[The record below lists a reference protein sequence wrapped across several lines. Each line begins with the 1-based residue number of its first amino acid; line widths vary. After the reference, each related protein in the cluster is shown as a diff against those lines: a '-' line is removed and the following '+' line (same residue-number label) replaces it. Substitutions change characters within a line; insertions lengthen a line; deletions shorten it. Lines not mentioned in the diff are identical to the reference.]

1 MRQSDIKHRRKPRV
15 RTWLTLGIT
24 GFVTVGLLLLLIF
37 QTVFLDD
44 LYEFGKIQTVKYAT
58 DSIADTYGSESFEKE
73 VEYWSIKEGCEIY
86 TVDSNGETVSL
97 SGGSMVVMKRLSAG
111 ELKAYYHMAEQ
122 SEDGTV
128 FSKVKLDFR
137 KLKKVNSPPQ
147 YNDSDDDRKPPMQ
160 HDTNSQP
167 QVDIVGESVLYAKL
181 VQTQESDAPVMVLT
195 MSMVTPVDATIRVLR
210 VQLMIAIVLF
220 ILMSILLA
228 WFMGRSIATPI
239 IRINRAAK
247 GLASGTYE
255 PPIKGKYREI
265 AELQETLTVI
275 DGELRKSEQ
284 LQRELIANVSHD
296 LRTPLTMII
305 GYGEAIR
312 DLPGEDSAENIQV
325 VIDEAERLSRLVN
338 DVLDLSKLKSGVE
351 QFELVPTNLTENLR
365 DVVLRIGRM
374 MHQDGYT
381 IDLIADEDVIVSA
394 DEVRLSQIV
403 YNLLINALAYTG
415 DDKRVVVTQTV
426 KGERVRVSFTDSG
439 KGIPEQ
445 ELSGIWLR
453 YYQVHSHERRQG
465 AMNSGLGLSIVHAL
479 VTYHGG
485 TCGVESE
492 VGKGSTFWFEFPCIS

>member
-1 MRQSDIKHRRKPRV
+1 MKQSDIKHRRKPRV

-58 DSIADTYGSESFEKE
+58 DSIADTYGSESFSKE

-86 TVDSNGETVSL
+86 VVDDNGQTVSSDGL
-97 SGGSMVVMKRLSAG
+97 ASITQRLSSS
-111 ELKAYYHMAEQ
+111 ELKAYYHMAQ
-122 SEDGTV
+122 AAEDGTV
-128 FSKVKLDFR
+128 FDKVQLDFS
-137 KLKKVNSPPQ
+137 KQEIGSKPPKD
-147 YNDSDDDRKPPMQ
+147 NKPGGHRKPPEAPENIPTMI
-160 HDTNSQP
+160 N
-167 QVDIVGESVLYAKL
+167 VVGESVLYAKL

-228 WFMGRSIATPI
+228 WFMGGSIATPI
-239 IRINRAAK
+239 VRINRAAK

-255 PPIKGKYREI
+255 PPIKGQYREI

-305 GYGEAIR
+305 GYSEAIR

-351 QFELVPTNLTENLR
+351 QFELVPTNLTENLH

-403 YNLLINALAYTG
+403 YNLLINALTYTG